1 MTVYKL
7 LPEGIYELQSTTF
20 ESEGILERIS
30 IQKVLRSNIDVVAP
44 AVFIIAEEFGSWE
57 ESRRRIDLLG
67 LDKEGNL
74 VVIEIKRTDTG
85 GHMDLQA
92 LRYAAMVSTMTFE
105 QAVNTYE
112 QYLENLGEDNDAQ
125 AALLEFLGWEEP
137 MPELFAADVKIVLVS
152 ADFSKELT
160 TSVMWLNR
168 KGLDIR
174 CVRLKP
180 YRDDGSVY
188 LDVQQVIPL
197 PEAAEYEIRIR
208 EQQEEKR
215 ESISSGK
222 DYTKYIFKGGIYPKN
237 RLVHA
242 VVDAFIRDHPET
254 TYSGLKDAF
263 PDELNPRYGVFTK
276 ASNAI
281 SRFQQSGRKRYFI
294 KQDELLQTGDGVEIS
309 VCSQWGLPG
318 MPPFLQRARELGY
331 VIDKER

>member
-1 MTVYKL
+1 MPERRTGYRAVGTYQEKTAQKQESSMTVYKL

-20 ESEGILERIS
+20 EREGILERIS
-30 IQKVLRSNIDVVAP
+30 IQKVLRTNIDVVAP
-44 AVFIIAEEFGSWE
+44 EVFIIAEEFGSWE

-67 LDKEGNL
+67 VDKDGNL
-74 VVIEIKRTDTG
+74 VVIELKRTDSG

-112 QYLENLGEDNDAQ
+112 QYLENMGEDKDAQ

-208 EQQEEKR
+208 EQQEES
-215 ESISSGK
+215 ESRYQAGK
-222 DYTKYIFKGGIYPKN
+222 I
-237 RLVHA
+237 
-242 VVDAFIRDHPET
+242 
-254 TYSGLKDAF
+254 
-263 PDELNPRYGVFTK
+263 
-276 ASNAI
+276 
-281 SRFQQSGRKRYFI
+281 
-294 KQDELLQTGDGVEIS
+294 
-309 VCSQWGLPG
+309 
-318 MPPFLQRARELGY
+318 
-331 VIDKER
+331 

>member
-7 LPEGIYELQSTTF
+7 LPEGIYELQSTSF
-20 ESEGILERIS
+20 EREGIMERFS
-30 IQKVLRSNIDVVAP
+30 IQKVLRSNIVVVAP
-44 AVFIIAEEFGSWE
+44 EVFIIAEEFGSWE

-67 LDKEGNL
+67 VDKEGNL
-74 VVIEIKRTDTG
+74 VVLEIKRTDSG

-112 QYLENLGEDNDAQ
+112 QHLENLGEVKDAQ
-125 AALLEFLGWEEP
+125 AALMEFLGWEEP

-180 YRDDGSVY
+180 YRDEGCVY

-222 DYTKYIFKGGIYPKN
+222 DYSKYIFKGNIYPKN

-254 TYSGLKDAF
+254 TFTKLKDVF
-263 PDELNPRYGVFTK
+263 PDELNLRYGVFTA

-294 KQDELLQTGDGVEIS
+294 KQDELLRTGDGVEIS
-309 VCSQWGLPG
+309 VCSQ
-318 MPPFLQRARELGY
+318 
-331 VIDKER
+331 